1 MTKKKKEI
9 IDTEKHIEENSVEI
23 ATVNFSFTFTRD
35 EADAFINKPKSQVAR
50 NLRKYMCRI
59 FEVAAKRMLD
69 AKPDEIVKKC
79 KRDIPEDL
87 QGDLK

>member
-1 MTKKKKEI
+1 MAKKEKEI
-9 IDTEKHIEENSVEI
+9 IDTEKHIEENSVEV
-23 ATVNFSFTFTRD
+23 ATVSFRFTFTRD

-50 NLRKYMCRI
+50 NMRKYMCKI
-59 FEVAAKRMLD
+59 FEVAAKRMLE

-79 KRDIPEDL
+79 KLDIPEEL